1 MSKIF
6 ISCALPYAN
15 GPCHLGHLRS
25 TYIPAD
31 IYARYNRMINRDVLL
46 VCASDEHGT
55 PIAVKADKEGKKP
68 IEIAERY
75 HNMIAQDLKSC
86 DISFD
91 NFTRTTD
98 KIHYKI
104 AQDFFLNLYE
114 KDLIYEK
121 EIKQLYCEDCN
132 KFLPDRYVEGICP
145 QCKSEGARG
154 DHCEVCGRH
163 LEPTDLID
171 PKCLTCGDTPIIKE
185 SKHYFFRLSNFQKS
199 IEEYINSNT
208 SLPANVRNYAKNWLK
223 EGLNDWILSR
233 DMNWGIPIPL
243 EDAKGKII
251 YVWGEAFLGY
261 ISSAAQWSKITG
273 KKWEDYWNDTTIH
286 FIGKDIIYHHALF
299 WTSLLEG
306 YGCKL
311 PTNIIAGEYL
321 SLEGRKMSTSQNW
334 VIWVEDFVKKY
345 DSDLLRYY
353 LTINAPLNK
362 DTDFSWDD
370 FGRRIND
377 ELADVLGNFL
387 HRTFTF
393 TKKFFDKKIPEYKNP
408 TDDDRAFEV
417 DIEEIPNTVGKL
429 IEEFKFREGLVEII
443 KIAKKGNKYFNDQ
456 EPWKAVKEDKQRA
469 SNCLYL
475 CNQLSKT
482 LAILLKPYIPNK
494 AEKIANIMNIPLDT
508 KWEGSKIPLEVGHEI
523 NKAKP
528 LFKKIEEETIEK
540 EKENLYKNLENEKS
554 EENSDKANK
563 SKENKNKNN
572 KNKNKNN
579 KKSNEKKKGDNG
591 MSEGITIDDFAKMDI
606 RIGKILEAQ
615 KIEGSDKLLKL
626 KVDVKEKELQVVAG
640 IGKRYSSEEL
650 MNKKVVVLV
659 NLPPAKLFGVKS
671 EGMILATDSTAL
683 LSPDKCEIGEKIR

>member
-1 MSKIF
+1 
-6 ISCALPYAN
+6 
-15 GPCHLGHLRS
+15 
-25 TYIPAD
+25 
-31 IYARYNRMINRDVLL
+31 MIV
-46 VCASDEHGT
+46 E
-55 PIAVKADKEGKKP
+55 
-68 IEIAERY
+68 
-75 HNMIAQDLKSC
+75 DLESC

-91 NFTRTTD
+91 SFTRTTD

-121 EIKQLYCEDCN
+121 EIKQLYCENCQ

-145 QCKSEGARG
+145 QCGDERARG
-154 DHCEVCGRH
+154 DHCEGCGRH

-171 PKCLTCGDTPIIKE
+171 PKCLTCRHTPIIKE
-185 SKHYFFRLSNFQKS
+185 SKHYFFRLSNFEES
-199 IEEYINSNT
+199 IEEYISSNE
-208 SLPANVRNYAKNWLK
+208 SLPANVKNYAKNWLK
-223 EGLNDWILSR
+223 EGLKDWILSR
-233 DMNWGIPIPL
+233 DMDWGIPIPL
-243 EDAKGKII
+243 EESKGKII

-261 ISSAAQWSKITG
+261 ISSASQWSKKSG
-273 KKWEDYWNDTTIH
+273 KRWEDYWNDTTIH

-321 SLEGRKMSTSQNW
+321 SLEGRKMSTSQDW

-393 TKKFFDKKIPEYKNP
+393 TKKFFNNQIPEYKNP
-408 TDDDRAFEV
+408 TDDDRTFEV

-456 EPWKAVKEDKQRA
+456 EPWKAIKEDSQRA
-469 SNCLYL
+469 ANCLYL
-475 CNQLSKT
+475 SKKQKKT

-494 AEKIANIMNIPLDT
+494 ANKIANIINIPLDT
-508 KWEGSKIPLEVGHEI
+508 KWKDSKIHLDAGHTI

-540 EKENLYKNLENEKS
+540 EKEELYKNLENE
-554 EENSDKANK
+554 
-563 SKENKNKNN
+563 ENKESNENRENKD
-572 KNKNKNN
+572 
-579 KKSNEKKKGDNG
+579 KKSSTKMKGDNN
-591 MSEGITIDDFAKMDI
+591 MSEGITIDDFGKMDI
-606 RIGKILEAQ
+606 RIGEILEAE

-626 KVDVKEKELQVVAG
+626 KVDIKKKELQIVAG

-650 MNKKVVVLV
+650 INRKVVVLA

-671 EGMILATDSTAL
+671 EGMILASDSAAL
-683 LSPDKCEIGEKIR
+683 LTPDECEIGEKIR

>member
-31 IYARYNRMINRDVLL
+31 IYARYNRMKGNDVLL
-46 VCASDEHGT
+46 VCATDEHGT

-68 IEIAERY
+68 IEIAKRY
-75 HNMIAQDLKSC
+75 HDMIAKDLESC
-86 DISFD
+86 DISLD
-91 NFTRTTD
+91 SFTRTTD

-104 AQDFFLNLYE
+104 AQDFFLDLYG
-114 KDLIYEK
+114 KNLIYEK
-121 EIKQLYCEDCN
+121 EIKQLYCENCE

-145 QCKSEGARG
+145 HCDSERARG
-154 DHCEVCGRH
+154 DHCESCGRH
-163 LEPTDLID
+163 LEPTDLIN
-171 PKCLTCGDTPIIKE
+171 PKCLTCGHTPIIKE

-199 IEEYINSNT
+199 IEEYINSNN
-208 SLPANVRNYAKNWLK
+208 SMPANVKNYAKNWLK

-233 DMNWGIPIPL
+233 DMSWGIPIPL
-243 EDAKGKII
+243 EGAEGKIL

-261 ISSAAQWSKITG
+261 ISSAAQWSRKTG
-273 KKWEDYWNDTTIH
+273 EKWEDYWNDTALH

-306 YGCKL
+306 YGCRL

-334 VIWVEDFVKKY
+334 VIWVADFVKKY

-393 TKKFFDKKIPEYKNP
+393 TKKFFNSKVPEYKNP
-408 TDDDRAFEV
+408 NDDDRAFEV
-417 DIEEIPNTVGKL
+417 DIEEIPNTVGQL

-456 EPWKAVKEDKQRA
+456 EPWKAVKEDEERA
-469 SNCLYL
+469 ANCLYL
-475 CNQLSKT
+475 SNQLAKT

-494 AEKIANIMNIPLDT
+494 AEKIANIMNIPTDT
-508 KWEGSKIPLEVGHEI
+508 EWNDSKLYLEVGHEI

-528 LFKKIEEETIEK
+528 LFKKIEEETLEK
-540 EKENLYKNLENEKS
+540 EKEDLYKNLED
-554 EENSDKANK
+554 EENTDDNNK
-563 SKENKNKNN
+563 GNIDTNNDENNGKNNN
-572 KNKNKNN
+572 KND
-579 KKSNEKKKGDNG
+579 KGVEN
-591 MSEGITIDDFAKMDI
+591 MSDQITIDDFAKMDI
-606 RIGKILEAQ
+606 RIGQILEAE
-615 KIEGSDKLLKL
+615 KIEGSNKLLKL
-626 KVDVKEKELQVVAG
+626 KVDVKEKEIQVVAG
-640 IGKRYSSEEL
+640 IGTRYSPEEL
-650 MNKKVVVLV
+650 IERKVVVLV

-671 EGMILATDSTAL
+671 EGMILATDSAAL
-683 LSPDKCEIGEKIR
+683 LTPDESEVGERIR